1 MLNQEQIKIENLG
14 CTQPATISL
23 GLACISF
30 VSGIWIALP
39 LHISWS
45 QLVISYLMSSTHN
58 PHGHVYAASGLFLCT
73 LFLVPVGGRLRCAFP
88 RTWTTHLATI
98 FFVIG
103 VAALAFMAALSM
115 VIDNLGTFHDDVTAV
130 SLLAILLSML
140 LYLSQVFF
148 TGRGRL
154 RAIAVVMALS
164 LLAII
169 AVLFYAGLK
178 PGFLNTDTTIWHS
191 LAAWEWSMITY
202 IAIHL
207 FLLISFS
214 RRYRQ

>member
-1 MLNQEQIKIENLG
+1 MLNQEQTKKEKLG
-14 CTQPATISL
+14 FTQPATISL

-30 VSGIWIALP
+30 VSGIWVALP

-45 QLVISYLMSSTHN
+45 QLVVSYLMSSTHN
-58 PHGHVYAASGLFLCT
+58 PHGHRYAASGLVLCT
-73 LFLVPVGGRLRCAFP
+73 LFLVPVGRRLRRAFP
-88 RTWTTHLATI
+88 RNRTTHFATI

-103 VAALAFMAALSM
+103 VAALAFMATLSL
-115 VIDNLGTFHDDVTAV
+115 VIDNLGTFHDDVTAI

-148 TGRGRL
+148 TERGRL
-154 RAIAVVMALS
+154 RGVAAVMALS
-164 LLAII
+164 LLAIV
-169 AVLFYAGLK
+169 ALLFYAGLK
-178 PGFLNTDTTIWHS
+178 PDFLNTDTTIWHS

-202 IAIHL
+202 IAIYL

>member
-1 MLNQEQIKIENLG
+1 MLDQEQTKNKHLG

-23 GLACISF
+23 GLACFSF

-45 QLVISYLMSSTHN
+45 QLVVSYLMSSTHN
-58 PHGHVYAASGLFLCT
+58 PHGHVYAASGLVLCT
-73 LFLVPVGGRLRCAFP
+73 LFLVPVGSKLRCAFP
-88 RTWTTHLATI
+88 RTWTTHFATI

-103 VAALAFMAALSM
+103 VAALAFMATLSLVM
-115 VIDNLGTFHDDVTAV
+115 DNLGTFHDYVTAV
-130 SLLAILLSML
+130 SLLAILLSMF

-148 TGRGRL
+148 TERGRL
-154 RAIAVVMALS
+154 RAIAVVMVFS

-169 AVLFYAGLK
+169 ALFFYAGLK
-178 PGFLNTDTTIWHS
+178 PGFLNTDMTIWHS

-202 IAIHL
+202 IAIYL